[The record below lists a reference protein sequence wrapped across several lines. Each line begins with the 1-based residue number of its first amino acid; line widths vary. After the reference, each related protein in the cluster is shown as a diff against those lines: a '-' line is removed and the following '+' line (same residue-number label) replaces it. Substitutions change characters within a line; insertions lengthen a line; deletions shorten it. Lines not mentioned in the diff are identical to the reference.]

1 MDLIGNIGNIRNIWG
16 NSNTTLTN
24 LDDTKVIEIGKALN
38 SISDD
43 INLNNYDKILAP
55 SLIVVGSQS
64 SGKSSVLNGILSM
77 DILPTGKS
85 MVTRTPLNLDLIQ
98 TETEMFA
105 EFGEYQNTH
114 WKSIKKISLTVKIN
128 LELFY
133 DLIF

>member
-43 INLNNYDKILAP
+43 INLNNNDKILAP

-98 TETEMFA
+98 TESEMFA
-105 EFGEYQNTH
+105 EFGE
-114 WKSIKKISLTVKIN
+114 
-128 LELFY
+128 
-133 DLIF
+133 

>member
-43 INLNNYDKILAP
+43 INLKNNDKILAP

-98 TETEMFA
+98 TET
-105 EFGEYQNTH
+105 
-114 WKSIKKISLTVKIN
+114 
-128 LELFY
+128 
-133 DLIF
+133 